1 METYEAKRALRK
13 DMASLKR
20 SFSKT
25 ILSGLSDKIITRIE
39 ECDLFRQAERVA
51 LYHALPDEA
60 GTAPLIERWY
70 REKALYLPV
79 VTGDDLRFLRYEGER
94 SVSEGAYHILEPICG
109 EEVDMREIDLI
120 IVPGVAFDRQGNRL
134 GRGKG
139 YYDRTL
145 SQVTA
150 PKIGICFHFQFLDE
164 IPAEP
169 FDIRMDRIITDKEE
183 FAATTVK

>member
-1 METYEAKRALRK
+1 
-13 DMASLKR
+13 MASLKK
-20 SFSKT
+20 SFSRT
-25 ILSGLSDKIITRIE
+25 ILSGLSDKIIARIE
-39 ECDLFRQAERVA
+39 KSDLFRQAERVA

-60 GTAPLIERWY
+60 GTASLIERWY
-70 REKALYLPV
+70 REKALFLPV

-94 SVSEGAYHILEPICG
+94 SVSEGAYHILEPVGG
-109 EEVDMREIDLI
+109 EEIDLREIDLI

-150 PKIGICFHFQFLDE
+150 PKIGVCFHFQFLDQ

-183 FAATTVK
+183 FTATAAR

>member
-1 METYEAKRALRK
+1 
-13 DMASLKR
+13 MASLKR

-39 ECDLFRQAERVA
+39 ECDLFRLAERVA

-60 GTAPLIERWY
+60 GTARLIERWY

-139 YYDRTL
+139 YYDRFL
-145 SQVTA
+145 SRYHGKNIGVCYNICLKSLLPHGRYDKMVDILVTEKFVKRLCA
-150 PKIGICFHFQFLDE
+150 PSQEG
-164 IPAEP
+164 
-169 FDIRMDRIITDKEE
+169 
-183 FAATTVK
+183 